1 MKVLVTG
8 WFSFEQMGA
17 TAGDLYA
24 RDLLCEWLEQ
34 ADIMYDVAVAA
45 PFTGGV
51 DWQRVVPEDYTHV
64 VFVCGPFGN
73 GWPIT
78 EFLPRFASS
87 RLVGVNLSMLESLE
101 KWNPFDLLLERD
113 SSRFVRPDITFLSH
127 QPKVPVVGVVL
138 VHPQKEYG
146 TKARHKEANSAVR
159 RLLDSREVSTVTIDT
174 RLDENSTGLRTAREV
189 ESLIARMDVVVTTRL
204 HGTVLALK
212 NGVPVVAIDPIAGGA
227 KIKRQVETVRWPV
240 VFTADSIR
248 EAELEEAFSYCL
260 TEEARRQAWA
270 SGRLARKL
278 LKTVRGDFLAEF
290 AVVSSAKG
298 E

>member
-227 KIKRQVETVRWPV
+227 KIKRQAETVRWPV

>member
-146 TKARHKEANSAVR
+146 TKAMHKEANSAVR

-227 KIKRQVETVRWPV
+227 KIKRQAETVRWPV